1 MSKREPKIIELPY
14 MGPPTNKDKE
24 EDKKQYERTMPVS
37 IGSRRTMPVPPHV
50 RDRDYAQGG
59 KVKKYA
65 DGGMTQQPTY
75 PFYGNQPQAG
85 GQNGGTNQTFNM
97 QPQATAGTTDQ
108 QQPMQTFKKGGKV
121 SMNSKVKKM
130 ALGGMGSRPAP
141 ARTMPAK
148 PMPPQVG
155 SLPPPLPP
163 HLKGLLGNTIS
174 KPYVMQPGDK
184 LGTAKPS
191 PPMSPAMS
199 AMPKA
204 FMKKGGSVKAS
215 KMGAVKQSKPS
226 MGSASS
232 RGDGIAQRGKTKG
245 RMV

>member
-97 QPQATAGTTDQ
+97 QPQANAGAPNPQ

-121 SMNSKVKKM
+121 S
-130 ALGGMGSRPAP
+130 
-141 ARTMPAK
+141 
-148 PMPPQVG
+148 
-155 SLPPPLPP
+155 
-163 HLKGLLGNTIS
+163 
-174 KPYVMQPGDK
+174 
-184 LGTAKPS
+184 
-191 PPMSPAMS
+191 
-199 AMPKA
+199 
-204 FMKKGGSVKAS
+204 
-215 KMGAVKQSKPS
+215 
-226 MGSASS
+226 SASS
-232 RGDGIAQRGKTKG
+232 RADGCAIRGKT
-245 RMV
+245 RA